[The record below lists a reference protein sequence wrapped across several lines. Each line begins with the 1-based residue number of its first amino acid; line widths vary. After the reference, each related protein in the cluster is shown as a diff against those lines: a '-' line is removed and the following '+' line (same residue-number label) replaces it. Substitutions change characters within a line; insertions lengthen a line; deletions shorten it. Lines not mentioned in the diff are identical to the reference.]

1 MPSIKPKPI
10 SIALREAKQS
20 ILQLVLFH
28 SAFDVLVMFL
38 LMVLVCLLL
47 SLPKLYALVP
57 TAVYAIIHTYGN
69 LKDVSFQAIE
79 EKYPNL
85 KEQLIT
91 VADNWKEQN
100 EIVEE
105 LNQEVLQKMKEI
117 RTSSFLNFGKLSR
130 EILVMAVVSF
140 VIIGL
145 AGFNVKFIDLKE
157 TVKQI
162 RDFRAVDEYNINNE
176 LLQYEES
183 QNLSEILGDKSIAEL
198 GKQQIDLQINPL
210 MSDVDIGKVSN
221 PAEQQFREVPPRQIQ
236 ASTDSSFEEE
246 IPKQYQR
253 MVKTYFKEITRS

>member
-1 MPSIKPKPI
+1 M
-10 SIALREAKQS
+10 
-20 ILQLVLFH
+20 
-28 SAFDVLVMFL
+28 
-38 LMVLVCLLL
+38 
-47 SLPKLYALVP
+47 
-57 TAVYAIIHTYGN
+57 
-69 LKDVSFQAIE
+69 
-79 EKYPNL
+79 
-85 KEQLIT
+85 
-91 VADNWKEQN
+91 
-100 EIVEE
+100 
-105 LNQEVLQKMKEI
+105 
-117 RTSSFLNFGKLSR
+117 
-130 EILVMAVVSF
+130 
-140 VIIGL
+140 
-145 AGFNVKFIDLKE
+145 KFIDLKE

>member
-28 SAFDVLVMFL
+28 SVFDALVMFL

-47 SLPKLYALVP
+47 SLPKWYALIP

-105 LNQEVLQKMKEI
+105 
-117 RTSSFLNFGKLSR
+117 R
-130 EILVMAVVSF
+130 
-140 VIIGL
+140 
-145 AGFNVKFIDLKE
+145 
-157 TVKQI
+157 
-162 RDFRAVDEYNINNE
+162 
-176 LLQYEES
+176 
-183 QNLSEILGDKSIAEL
+183 
-198 GKQQIDLQINPL
+198 
-210 MSDVDIGKVSN
+210 
-221 PAEQQFREVPPRQIQ
+221 
-236 ASTDSSFEEE
+236 AST
-246 IPKQYQR
+246 
-253 MVKTYFKEITRS
+253 